1 MKEPKLCIIR
11 KYFWGV
17 HLTILIVM
25 VILSFINYGEEN
37 FGIFC
42 GIAFLEVPFLFIY
55 TVFAFEPQFEKMRME
70 KELYIK
76 YHNKHLE
83 EEYYSLDADINHR
96 ATKKMARSY
105 KEGWLLEKCPKCGK
119 VLEANENFCVNCG
132 VELYF
137 KCPKCKNVNNYGDDY
152 CRSCGKKF
160 EK

>member
-55 TVFAFEPQFEKMRME
+55 TVFAIF
-70 KELYIK
+70 KEEAKAKEAL
-76 YHNKHLE
+76 
-83 EEYYSLDADINHR
+83 
-96 ATKKMARSY
+96 KKVEDSGLAKQSFVTVFA
-105 KEGWLLEKCPKCGK
+105 KETQ
-119 VLEANENFCVNCG
+119 VQV
-132 VELYF
+132 
-137 KCPKCKNVNNYGDDY
+137 
-152 CRSCGKKF
+152 
-160 EK
+160 